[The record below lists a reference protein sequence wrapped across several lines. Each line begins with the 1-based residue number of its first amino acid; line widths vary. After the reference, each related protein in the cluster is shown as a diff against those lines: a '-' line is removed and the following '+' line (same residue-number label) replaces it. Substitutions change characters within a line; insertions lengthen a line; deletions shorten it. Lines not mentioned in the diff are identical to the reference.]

1 MSIINKTIVY
11 LVLVTILISAKAVLA
26 DQELEKQI
34 DARDQITKDSIKSL
48 LSGLSSNIDGFS
60 STIDNFLPDFQL
72 SSLLLDDENSKSPIV
87 ADFGYLLFRDN
98 KDFENNAKLQLKI
111 NRGSEVSK
119 DLAASFTPE
128 EVVSFSQQID
138 DFDDLE
144 LTFSYNIVSQKF
156 GRDFEPHRPF
166 FTQLSKGIFGSKQV
180 TEAKQ
185 IRNEAQVKLDG
196 NEEIISLMA
205 GSSLLP
211 CKELTQK
218 YKFDNE
224 QQNSCM
230 DFNSAQK
237 IILSAE
243 ADYNSLNPQYIA
255 VLVNNQPQL
264 QFSGSYKKKDD
275 LIGADELSLKVSYE
289 FGSTNL
295 NTLYRKMNANQKFI
309 DVYRDLSESY
319 VHSKN
324 DGRFKLAL
332 EYSHLDDHKFSV
344 NQTNFIKKGGEKLTA
359 TAAYGRSILFAK
371 DNTPTMRLDVSLDI
385 EEFLDD
391 TEGNDRYVGTATL
404 TRKISDNL
412 SVPISIQ
419 YANKSE
425 FLNKD
430 SKEVFANIGFKY
442 EFDYK

>member
-264 QFSGSYKKKDD
+264 QFSGSYKKK
-275 LIGADELSLKVSYE
+275 
-289 FGSTNL
+289 
-295 NTLYRKMNANQKFI
+295 
-309 DVYRDLSESY
+309 SY